1 MEQEKEMWRYSNN
14 ELLDMHKKDP
24 SRADVVEQIIQKV
37 GYDVCL
43 KPNETKDEWFART
56 FGDFVNGRMCS
67 ARKVAE
73 AMARDHRYL
82 QGQMF
87 NVCLEYMKVLAENY
101 EKGYY
106 DPRNEYACK
115 TSKRIV
121 EFLDKQW
128 SG

>member
-14 ELLDMHKKDP
+14 ELLDMHKEDP
-24 SRADVVEQIIQKV
+24 SRTDVVEQIIKRF
-37 GYDVCL
+37 GYDLCL
-43 KPNETKDEWFART
+43 KPGETKDEWFART
-56 FGDFVNGRMCS
+56 FGDFVNGQMCS

-82 QGQMF
+82 QAEMF
-87 NVCLEYMKVLAENY
+87 RVCLAYIRVLSENY

-106 DPRNEYACK
+106 DPRNEYACR

-121 EFLDKQW
+121 EFLDEPR
-128 SG
+128 

>member
-14 ELLDMHKKDP
+14 ELLDMHKEDP
-24 SRADVVEQIIQKV
+24 SRTDVVEQIIKRF
-37 GYDVCL
+37 GYDLCL
-43 KPNETKDEWFART
+43 KPGETKDEWFART
-56 FGDFVNGRMCS
+56 FGNFVNGRMCS

-73 AMARDHRYL
+73 AMAREHRYL
-82 QGQMF
+82 QAEMF
-87 NVCLEYMKVLAENY
+87 RVCLAYIRVLSENY

-121 EFLDKQW
+121 EFLDEPR
-128 SG
+128 

>member
-1 MEQEKEMWRYSNN
+1 MEQEKKMWEYSNN

-24 SRADVVEQIIQKV
+24 SRADVVEQIIKNF
-37 GYDVCL
+37 GYDLCL
-43 KPNETKDEWFART
+43 KPDETKDEWFART

-82 QGQMF
+82 QAEMF
-87 NVCLEYMKVLAENY
+87 RVCLAYIRMLSENY

-115 TSKRIV
+115 TSKRII
-121 EFLDKQW
+121 EFLDEPR
-128 SG
+128 

>member
-1 MEQEKEMWRYSNN
+1 MEREKKMWEYSNN

-24 SRADVVEQIIQKV
+24 SRTDVVEQIIKNF
-37 GYDVCL
+37 GYDLCL
-43 KPNETKDEWFART
+43 KPGETKDEWFART

-73 AMARDHRYL
+73 AMAREHRYL
-82 QGQMF
+82 QSEMF
-87 NVCLEYMKVLAENY
+87 KVCLVYIRVLSENY

-106 DPRNEYACK
+106 DARDEYACK

-121 EFLDKQW
+121 EFLDEQW
-128 SG
+128 